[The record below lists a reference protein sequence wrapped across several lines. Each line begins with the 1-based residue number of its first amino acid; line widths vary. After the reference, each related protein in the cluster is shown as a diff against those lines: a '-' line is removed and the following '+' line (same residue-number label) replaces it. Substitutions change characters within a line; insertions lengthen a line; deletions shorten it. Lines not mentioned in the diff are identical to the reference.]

1 MAICNHALILDR
13 ATYKVLAEKLDL
25 PVKEFLLVAP
35 SDVQDTDEHDV
46 YYSDFMKELTSNIN
60 SMLANSG
67 LTDLLTKEFSTPV
80 VYKKTNEK

>member
-1 MAICNHALILDR
+1 MLNGLDFDPENMTAEALDAFDKASNMSWADI
-13 ATYKVLAEKLDL
+13 
-25 PVKEFLLVAP
+25 
-35 SDVQDTDEHDV
+35 
-46 YYSDFMKELTSNIN
+46 KELTSNIN